1 MLDHKTHYQNDR
13 KSIQI
18 SHKAYLGILIVFTI
32 IFCFFTYSPIP
43 RSSRNTTQKFD
54 STNYEIP
61 SERIGIVA
69 VITNDTNIQAYEI
82 ALKSVECYAKVQGYS
97 FVLARDSEYEC
108 QNKDKFFRRHCV
120 VSKILSNYSTLLF
133 LDADIGVVNP
143 KKRIEEYLDDNIDI
157 TFYDRHFNFEVAM
170 GSYILKNTP
179 YAKQFFEEF
188 AAYESKLPNSVHGT
202 DNGALH
208 VFLAEKLF
216 PHKKIEIDW
225 CRKAYNHSKNFD
237 DLATYEV
244 CIRAILGAHTD
255 FGKVRIMSKV
265 RFILFFSNYTDRFK
279 GTGWV
284 RDAWLTSGVWSP
296 DRDFML
302 HGWKTKELTVAPTG
316 AIKATEMSWSKW
328 YNPFSGQIELAKCFI
343 GNTTWSYN
351 EKLIQDRKSV
361 DAGLLEY
368 EKKVSYNRIRQMGK
382 IFELVNRET

>member
-18 SHKAYLGILIVFTI
+18 PHKTYLGILVVFTI
-32 IFCFFTYSPIP
+32 IFCFFSYSPIP
-43 RSSRNTTQKFD
+43 RSSRNITQKFN

-61 SERIGIVA
+61 SERIGIAA

-97 FVLARDSEYEC
+97 FILARDSEYKC

-208 VFLAEKLF
+208 
-216 PHKKIEIDW
+216 
-225 CRKAYNHSKNFD
+225 
-237 DLATYEV
+237 
-244 CIRAILGAHTD
+244 
-255 FGKVRIMSKV
+255 
-265 RFILFFSNYTDRFK
+265 

-302 HGWKTKELTVAPTG
+302 HGWKTKELTVTPTG

-328 YNPFSGQIELAKCFI
+328 YNPFSGEIELAKCFI

-351 EKLIQDRKSV
+351 VKLIQDKQSV
-361 DAGLLEY
+361 DAGLMEY

-382 IFELVNRET
+382 IFELMNRET